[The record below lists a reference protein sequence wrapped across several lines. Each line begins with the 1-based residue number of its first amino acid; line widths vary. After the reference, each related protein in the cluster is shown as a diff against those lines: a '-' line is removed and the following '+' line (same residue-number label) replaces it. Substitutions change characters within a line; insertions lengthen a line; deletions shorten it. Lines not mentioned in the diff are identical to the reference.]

1 MVWIYDDPLKKK
13 EKTLQKDI
21 DSKLGSE
28 SEKVIK
34 TLSILNELYLKKFKS
49 SDSLKKHFY
58 YDTKKTRPI
67 FNDSQASILVGIVKG
82 GAEVETNYPVIN
94 EIVETTLEKV
104 KEYDPT
110 PISAGIG
117 DVFSYIEYPL
127 KSIEGTPI
135 GPLADVGTGIFHSFS
150 EIGVSLLNG
159 VGSAMGGPVGMAIVL
174 PFTFFIALISSSLA
188 AAEGDMGQAIVHIV
202 NALPVVGQTAVR
214 SMSKLE
220 DFNRKI
226 QKKRDKLLEYPV
238 IGNIVNA
245 TIPKIGGKRFSTY
258 RINNKKWKKTKRNR
272 SKTF

>member
-1 MVWIYDDPLKKK
+1 MVWVYDDPLRKK
-13 EKTLQKDI
+13 EKSLQKDI

-34 TLSILNELYLKKFKS
+34 ALSLLNELYLRKFKS
-49 SDSLKKHFY
+49 ADSLKKHFY

-67 FNDSQASILVGIVKG
+67 FNDAQARILVGSVKG
-82 GAEVETNYPVIN
+82 GAEGETNYPVVN

-117 DVFSYIEYPL
+117 NVFGFIEYPI
-127 KSIEGTPI
+127 KFVEGTPV
-135 GPLADVGTGIFHSFS
+135 GPLVEVGTGLAHSFS
-150 EIGVSLLNG
+150 EVGVSLLNG

-174 PFTFFIALISSSLA
+174 PFTFFIALISACLA
-188 AAEGDMGQAIVHIV
+188 VAEGDMGQAIVHIV

-226 QKKRDKLLEYPV
+226 QKKREKLLEYPV

-258 RINNKKWKKTKRNR
+258 RNNNKKWKRTRRNR
-272 SKTF
+272 SKTL